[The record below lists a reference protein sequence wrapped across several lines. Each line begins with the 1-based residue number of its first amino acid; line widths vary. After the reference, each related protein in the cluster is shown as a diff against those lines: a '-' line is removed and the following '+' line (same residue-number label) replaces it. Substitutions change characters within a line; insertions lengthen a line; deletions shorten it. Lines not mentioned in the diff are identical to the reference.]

1 VTSRLAAELER
12 MQDAMRQLD
21 AKSQGQDP
29 QQEETSESHG
39 NTVASKDSGSSGD
52 DDSETSE
59 AAVRSWFKADEKE
72 RETQQNEAKLKDQ
85 GTSTTPTEV
94 RHQGLKI
101 SAEELQAMEIRGKEE
116 QLSRQIENLKS
127 EVLELGTE
135 SKQWKS
141 AAQSFEKQTEI
152 HKLWAEMAEKKLKE
166 LGK

>member
-1 VTSRLAAELER
+1 
-12 MQDAMRQLD
+12 MRQLD

-141 AAQSFEKQTEI
+141 AAQSFEKRADI
-152 HKLWAEMAEKKLKE
+152 HRLRAEMAEKKLKE